1 MTRIEKY
8 RDLRN
13 AIDEENQQIR
23 QDLNSE
29 NLLSKIK
36 ALCIAHKEC
45 KGKRVCKGNN

>member
-1 MTRIEKY
+1 MTRTIKY
-8 RDLRN
+8 KDLR
-13 AIDEENQQIR
+13 AKIEEENQQIR

-45 KGKRVCKGNN
+45 KGKRVCKENS